1 MLTRQA
7 QRLCCFPCPCPY
19 LFFPVGCMLNHK
31 ISQKSMFQNPK
42 AASHHFHDAMIDF
55 FRHPILTDIDTDTTA
70 CSILTRNICWCASQT
85 ELMVLSYFR
94 LPIWGLV
101 RKSVA
106 TWNCMM
112 THKLPKSSPAVASQ
126 ERCFRH
132 STYYRFVGG
141 FVVLAP
147 LRNYVVCGQFCVLEN
162 DVHAH
167 GANCINCPLSFD
179 LLFCVW
185 FCL

>member
-1 MLTRQA
+1 MPMPLPFFSSGLYA
-7 QRLCCFPCPCPY
+7 Q
-19 LFFPVGCMLNHK
+19 
-31 ISQKSMFQNPK
+31 SQDITKVDVSKSKSSIPSF
-42 AASHHFHDAMIDF
+42 SWCDDWF

-185 FCL
+185 FGL